1 MQTCPDILT
10 TAFMSR
16 SRLAIAIGDPAGI
29 GPEVVL
35 KALAQL
41 DDDPEHFILIGH
53 RSMLHETALRLR
65 LSQPDLDL
73 EAWTIVEPD
82 LDSDVD
88 ISAIEPGQ
96 ESAIGG
102 AASFAYLNRAID
114 LCLDGTCHGIIT
126 APISKTAW
134 KAAGHHYPGQTEL
147 LAERANI
154 DRFGM
159 MFVAKSPHTGWSLR
173 TLLATTHIPLASV
186 PAALTPDLLDWKLDL
201 AIQTLRDQFGLDRPR
216 IAISGLNPHSGEN
229 GQLGR
234 EETDWMNTW
243 LDHARTKYPQAD
255 LIGLVPP
262 DTLWVKPGHA
272 WYGDRQNA
280 TKQTSNQA
288 HDLYLA
294 LYHDQGLIPTKLLAF
309 DLAVNTTIGLPFIR
323 TSPDHGTAFD
333 IAGRGIADPTSMI
346 AAINLAIELAT
357 HHVTSPA

>member
-1 MQTCPDILT
+1 
-10 TAFMSR
+10 MSR
-16 SRLAIAIGDPAGI
+16 PRLVITIGDPAGI
-29 GPEVVL
+29 GPEVIL
-35 KALAQL
+35 KSLVQL
-41 DDDPEHFILIGH
+41 NPNPDQFILVGH
-53 RSMLHETALRLR
+53 RSILQATALRLS
-65 LSQPDLDL
+65 LSPSDFDLD
-73 EAWTIVEPD
+73 AWTLIEPD
-82 LDSDVD
+82 LTLDGNQTE
-88 ISAIEPGQ
+88 IEPGA

-114 LCLDGTCHGIIT
+114 LCLDRTCSGIIT

-147 LAERANI
+147 LAERAKV

-159 MFVAKSPHTGWSLR
+159 MFVAQSPYTGWSLR

-186 PAALTPDLLDWKLDL
+186 PTALTPELLDWKLDL

-234 EETDWMNTW
+234 EEIDWMHTW
-243 LDHARTKYPQAD
+243 LATARTQHPQAD
-255 LIGLVPP
+255 LVGLVPP
-262 DTLWVKPGHA
+262 DTLWVKPGQA
-272 WYGDRQNA
+272 WYGDRTA
-280 TKQTSNQA
+280 TSEIAQINA

-346 AAINLAIELAT
+346 AAINLAIALAT
-357 HHVTSPA
+357 NHPDLSRLSNL

>member
-1 MQTCPDILT
+1 
-10 TAFMSR
+10 MSR
-16 SRLAIAIGDPAGI
+16 PRLAIAIGDPAGI

-35 KALAQL
+35 KALAKL
-41 DDDPEHFILIGH
+41 DHDPEHFILIGH
-53 RSMLHETALRLR
+53 RSILDETALRLS
-65 LSQPDLDL
+65 LSEPDSKPDLDL
-73 EAWTIVEPD
+73 AAWTIVEPG
-82 LDSDVD
+82 LNSSID
-88 ISAIEPGQ
+88 ISAIQSGN

-102 AASFAYLNRAID
+102 AVSFAYLNRAID
-114 LCLDGTCHGIIT
+114 FCLDGTCRGIVT

-134 KAAGHHYPGQTEL
+134 KAAGHDYPGQTER

-154 DRFGM
+154 NRFGM

-186 PAALTPDLLDWKLDL
+186 PTTLTPELLDWKLDL

-234 EETDWMNTW
+234 DETDWMNTW
-243 LDHARTKYPQAD
+243 LDNARAKYPQAG

-280 TKQTSNQA
+280 AKHTSNQA

-309 DLAVNTTIGLPFIR
+309 DLAVNTTIGLPFVR

-346 AAINLAIELAT
+346 AAINLAIDLT
-357 HHVTSPA
+357 RNYSNQPFS